1 MERKVVLKWLKIFSA
16 SFFILS
22 IVELLDLILF
32 SFLINLTLDSVQYN
46 IFSVIFQLRVN
57 YTSVMTAHAMLL
69 WIVLLCV
76 ICSFIVLSL
85 SIFNVAKKNTI
96 KNYILAKFLLLI
108 GLFLIIGGFIKT
120 NFIVSLGNS
129 NINTGITNITFQDA
143 LNSPSI
149 TPILG
154 AIMWFY
160 FTVVVSC
167 FLTSGLI
174 FGGIGLKWMLL
185 IQEEETSNK

>member
-1 MERKVVLKWLKIFSA
+1 MERKVVLKWLKIFSV

-46 IFSVIFQLRVN
+46 IFSVIFQ
-57 YTSVMTAHAMLL
+57 SGFMTAHAMLL

-85 SIFNVAKKNTI
+85 SIFKVAKKNTI
-96 KNYILAKFLLLI
+96 KNDILAKFLLLI

-120 NFIVSLGNS
+120 NFIVLLGNGYIS
-129 NINTGITNITFQDA
+129 TGIFNITFQDA
-143 LNSPSI
+143 LFSLSI
-149 TPILG
+149 PPIIGDL
-154 AIMWFY
+154 MWIY
-160 FTVVVSC
+160 FTVVTSC
-167 FLTSGLI
+167 FLVSGLI
-174 FGGIGLKWMLL
+174 FGGIGLKWILL
-185 IQEEETSNK
+185 IQEEETTDNNT